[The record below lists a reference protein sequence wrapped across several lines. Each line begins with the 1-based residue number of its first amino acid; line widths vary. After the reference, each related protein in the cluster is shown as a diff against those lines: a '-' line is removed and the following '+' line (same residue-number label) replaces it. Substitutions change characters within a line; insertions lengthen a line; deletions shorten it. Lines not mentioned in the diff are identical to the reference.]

1 MSNMSTR
8 SDTGF
13 TAYDEEECEDVG
25 TSNPVQAAAPL
36 PWDTVNSVPFPK
48 CTHKHNK
55 GLDETLGVDNIDMD
69 NGVLTIL
76 RCQPVKHNY
85 PTVRF
90 PDEFRQY
97 RRVLMTMTMFHHG
110 LEHVPVRFPNT
121 KDKCEQHRCKTG
133 LWLNPSTNLTVKLK
147 KKATDPVTKEHVA
160 FSVGSDFKFLTGE
173 LDPFFVII
181 ATPFVD
187 GAFKTEHAIRSKPFV
202 VKSKSSMSNNPG
214 PQKRRKKARELDKL
228 NTDIAS
234 ARMEKHILERDETR
248 LTYLMTQHR
257 RFLKHLNR
265 RTRTLPEGPA
275 KIALAHA
282 TRDIVTTAET
292 VSL

>member
-1 MSNMSTR
+1 MFNMSGLP
-8 SDTGF
+8 DAGF
-13 TAYDEEECEDVG
+13 TEYDENEWASKQVSKHD
-25 TSNPVQAAAPL
+25 QATAPL
-36 PWDTVNSVPFPK
+36 PWDVITNFTFPK
-48 CTHKHNK
+48 CTHKYNK
-55 GLDETLGVDNIDMD
+55 ALSESLLVDNIDID

-76 RCQPVKHNY
+76 RCQPVKNNY
-85 PTVRF
+85 PTLRF
-90 PDEFRQY
+90 PTTFTQY
-97 RRVLMTMTMFHHG
+97 SRVLMTMTMFHHG

-121 KDKCEQHRCKTG
+121 KDKCEQHRCENG
-133 LWLNPSTNLTVKLK
+133 LWLNPSINVAVKLK

-202 VKSKSSMSNNPG
+202 VKSKSTMSNNPG

-234 ARMEKHILERDETR
+234 ARMEKTTLERDETR
-248 LTYLMTQHR
+248 LSYLINQHA
-257 RFLKHLNR
+257 RFLEHLNR

-275 KIALAHA
+275 KIALFHA
-282 TRDIVTTAET
+282 TRNIVKTAET